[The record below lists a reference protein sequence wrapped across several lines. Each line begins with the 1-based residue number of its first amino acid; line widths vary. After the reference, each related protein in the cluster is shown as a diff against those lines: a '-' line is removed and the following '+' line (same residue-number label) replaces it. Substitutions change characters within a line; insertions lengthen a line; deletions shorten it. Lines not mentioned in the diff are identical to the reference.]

1 MAAPPKKICL
11 PPSRAGRKN
20 VALHQHFEASGTVGR
35 LRCKLCF
42 QNWFEKQVAI
52 LRSEGKDENEAQAI
66 VKGSVPQPQVF
77 LCFFPPLPPDWF
89 FTFARRFQLS
99 QSPTRRTWKGTSL
112 LSMKPRPSQRQ

>member
-77 LCFFPPLPPDWF
+77 LCFFPP
-89 FTFARRFQLS
+89 
-99 QSPTRRTWKGTSL
+99 SPLIGFSL
-112 LSMKPRPSQRQ
+112 LPGGSNFRKVQHGELGKAPRCCP